1 LKVSLAELASW
12 CGGKAV
18 GSESVRITGVSTDTR
33 TLRPGELFVAIR
45 GPNHDGHDFL
55 DQASAG
61 GATALLVSRPTDAPT
76 DIPRIEVEDTL
87 FALGEIARA
96 YRIGFRGPVIAIT
109 GSNGK
114 TTTKEM
120 CAEILEAAGLRVRRS
135 PRSLNNAIGLPLSIL
150 GLEESDEALVLELGT
165 NHPGEID
172 ALGRIADP
180 SVGAITQVA
189 HAHLEGF
196 GSIEAVAR
204 AKAELL
210 DRIAEG
216 GGAVLNADDPH
227 VVREAARFE
236 GRTIWFGLDRRAEFR
251 AEDVRAEG
259 VGVAFRLCTSEHEV
273 DVRIALPG
281 RHLVGLAL
289 CAAACA
295 FASGRLEG
303 GAGLEAVRTGLE
315 RFQGVPGRLRLVRN
329 ATGVVVLDDTY
340 NANPASVLAAL
351 CTLRDVA
358 GDGRRVAVL
367 GDMLELG
374 EAEASLHAE
383 VGETAAR
390 LGVEVLVAVGLRSRP
405 MAESAQKSG
414 VSTVVVADDAEG
426 AARLLPGLVRAGDTV
441 LVKGSRGMR
450 MERALTAIVEEEA

>member
-1 LKVSLAELASW
+1 LKVSLAELAAW

-18 GSESVRITGVSTDTR
+18 GPEAVRITGVSTDTR

-55 DQASAG
+55 DQALAR
-61 GATALLVSRPTDAPT
+61 GATALLVSRSTDGPTE
-76 DIPRIEVEDTL
+76 IPRLEVDDTL
-87 FALGEIARA
+87 WALGEIARS
-96 YRIGFRGPVIAIT
+96 YRSRFQGPVIAIT

-120 CAEILEAAGLRVRRS
+120 CAEILESAGLRVRRS
-135 PRSLNNAIGLPLSIL
+135 PRSLNNAVGLPLSIL
-150 GLEESDEALVLELGT
+150 GLDEEDEVLVVELGT

-172 ALGRIADP
+172 TLGRIAEP

-189 HAHLEGF
+189 RAHLEGF

-210 DRIAEG
+210 DRIVEG
-216 GGAVLNADDPH
+216 GVAVLSADDPH

-236 GRTIWFGLDRRAEFR
+236 GRTIWFGLDARAEFR
-251 AEDVRAEG
+251 AEDLRPEG
-259 VGVAFRLCTSEHEV
+259 VGVAFRLFTPEGDVEV
-273 DVRIALPG
+273 GLTLPG

-295 FASGRLEG
+295 FASGRLD
-303 GAGLEAVRTGLE
+303 GASLEAVRTGLA
-315 RFQGVPGRLRLVRN
+315 RFRGVPGRLRLVRS
-329 ATGVVVLDDTY
+329 AAGVVALDDTY
-340 NANPASVLAAL
+340 NANPASVVAAL
-351 CTLRDVA
+351 YTLRDVA
-358 GDGRRVAVL
+358 GEGRRVAVL

-383 VGETAAR
+383 VGEAAAR
-390 LGVEVLVAVGLRSRP
+390 LGVELLVAVGPRSRHT
-405 MAESAQKSG
+405 AEAAQKGG
-414 VSTVVVADDAEG
+414 VSTVVVAEDAEE

-441 LVKGSRGMR
+441 LVKGSRGMK
-450 MERALTAIVEEEA
+450 MEQALATIVEEEP